1 MAKMIK
7 EAFLGL
13 PWVVS
18 KFKNDADDG
27 PSPYP
32 LPQAGEGNK
41 NPLLA

>member
-18 KFKNDADDG
+18 KFKNDEDDG
-27 PSPYP
+27 PSPRDRILSENWL
-32 LPQAGEGNK
+32 LPMST
-41 NPLLA
+41 